1 MFLNVSRL
9 WTCYPVPKLE
19 LGNEQNRKI
28 RHFGMDAEIQ
38 AMDGNKSVV
47 QVLDSSDLP
56 SLGLPSVD
64 TRASVVFHSLPSLD
78 AGFRHPC
85 RKDGPPN
92 T

>member
-47 QVLDSSDLP
+47 QMFDSGIEVCGSKATLN
-56 SLGLPSVD
+56 
-64 TRASVVFHSLPSLD
+64 SLPHRGRVGVGANQMKLN
-78 AGFRHPC
+78 FRRPL
-85 RKDGPPN
+85 
-92 T
+92 